1 VGLFEYLQ
9 TLLSSNIVLYA
20 LIAGVLLSLT
30 AALLGVSL
38 VLKKF
43 SMIGDGLSHVS
54 FAALSVAVAT
64 RQAPLAFSIPIV
76 ILAAFLL
83 LRISE
88 NSKIKGDAAIA
99 VISTAS
105 LAIGAIAA
113 RGTNV
118 DVESYMFGSV
128 VSITFTDVV
137 LTIAVTVVTLL
148 VYVFFFNR
156 IFAVT
161 FDENY
166 VRAGGGHPSL
176 YNALIAVLTAV
187 TVVVGMRLVGAL
199 LISALIIFPALSS
212 MRLFKSFRRVVISSC
227 VIAVL
232 SFVISLFISLFFD
245 IPTGATIVL
254 LDLFVFGLASLVLTI
269 KDR

>member
-1 VGLFEYLQ
+1 MGLIEYLQ

-54 FAALSVAVAT
+54 FASLSVAVAT
-64 RQAPLAFSIPIV
+64 KQAPLAFSIPIV

-137 LTIAVTVVTLL
+137 LTVVVTAVTLL

-212 MRLFKSFRRVVISSC
+212 MRLFKSFRRVVVSSC
-227 VIAVL
+227 VIAVMT
-232 SFVISLFISLFFD
+232 FIISLFISLFFD

-254 LDLFVFGLASLVLTI
+254 LDLLVFGIASLILMI
-269 KDR
+269 RER